1 MLSIISSPIGN
12 LKDISYRSIEALKC
26 ASIVYCEDTR
36 VTKKLLNHYSIKD
49 KQLLPYNDHN
59 EKKVLKE
66 IIYFIV

>member
-36 VTKKLLNHYSIKD
+36 VTKKLLNHYSIK
-49 KQLLPYNDHN
+49 K
-59 EKKVLKE
+59 
-66 IIYFIV
+66 